1 MRLPIDVA
9 TITFLAAGEPEPMT
23 EHDSDR
29 QRVDRDGKALF
40 VMRLV
45 ALADGQ
51 AEVLAVR
58 LAGNPSKGIGQGLA
72 VRVTGLSATPW
83 TMGERSGITYR
94 AERIEPASPTRQA
107 S

>member
-1 MRLPIDVA
+1 MKLSIDTSA
-9 TITFLAAGEPEPMT
+9 TTFLAAGEPEPMT

-58 LAGNPSKGIGQGLA
+58 LAGSPPKGIGQGLA
-72 VRVTGLSATPW
+72 VRVAGLSATPW

-94 AERIEPASPTRQA
+94 AERIEPLGPTRQA